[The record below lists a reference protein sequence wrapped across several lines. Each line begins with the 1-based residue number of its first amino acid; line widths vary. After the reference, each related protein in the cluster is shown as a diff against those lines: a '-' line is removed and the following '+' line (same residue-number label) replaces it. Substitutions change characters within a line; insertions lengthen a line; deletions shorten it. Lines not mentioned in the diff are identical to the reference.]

1 MINIEVER
9 DTDLNADIVWEEMK
23 HFDRV
28 LNWVPGGNKST
39 ISIKGEG
46 VGMIRDINLITQG
59 YVQHELIAFDNE
71 KRMFSYK
78 LTDGKPVGMEDYTV
92 VATVTPIDQNNCR
105 IRWAGKMK
113 SDDRVDENE
122 VGIALKTALSNMVT
136 GTIALIKGE
145 EPIFVKQPLEDWQQ
159 KNS

>member
-1 MINIEVER
+1 
-9 DTDLNADIVWEEMK
+9 
-23 HFDRV
+23 
-28 LNWVPGGNKST
+28 
-39 ISIKGEG
+39 
-46 VGMIRDINLITQG
+46 
-59 YVQHELIAFDNE
+59 
-71 KRMFSYK
+71 
-78 LTDGKPVGMEDYTV
+78 MEDYTV
-92 VATVTPIDQNNCR
+92 VATVTPIDQGNCR